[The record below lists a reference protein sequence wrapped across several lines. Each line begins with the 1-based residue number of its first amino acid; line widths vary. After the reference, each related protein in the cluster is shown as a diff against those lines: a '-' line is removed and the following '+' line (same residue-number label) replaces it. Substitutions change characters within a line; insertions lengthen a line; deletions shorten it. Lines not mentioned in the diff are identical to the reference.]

1 MFRPLGIVYKK
12 LRNHSLYSNYFLGEG
27 DRMESENNKTSDGY
41 DQSSNGVPLK
51 KDPRICD
58 SAKVPAAFS
67 EEQQSS
73 VAENEI
79 NDIIKGNEY
88 LKENITLLKIYLRW
102 LGDLILLAQK
112 KKRNNFNEMYAAMQ
126 IERDKAKVQQKELEK
141 LRKSKQ
147 ELLEKQKSEFELKKT
162 EWKQKLMD
170 HENLYPIVKQCCELL
185 SDISNNNK
193 LGIARLIKHKIHSQK
208 LQCKVNKLKLS
219 AEEARQKLI
228 RQEQMFKEKLDGIK
242 DAHEMAL
249 NERDLTISILTK
261 QLEFISARVQSENL
275 TTVVHTGTQTF
286 TEFETY
292 GSQSDDDMSDNEI

>member
-1 MFRPLGIVYKK
+1 MFRLLGIVYKK

-27 DRMESENNKTSDGY
+27 DRMESENNKTNDGY
-41 DQSSNGVPLK
+41 DQSSSGVMLK

-67 EEQQSS
+67 E
-73 VAENEI
+73 ENEI

-162 EWKQKLMD
+162 EWEQKLMG
-170 HENLYPIVKQCCELL
+170 HENLYNIVKQCCELL
-185 SDISNNNK
+185 SDISHNNK
-193 LGIARLIKHKIHSQK
+193 LGIARLIKHKIHSEK

-249 NERDLTISILTK
+249 NERDRIISILTK

-275 TTVVHTGTQTF
+275 TTVVHTGTQTV

-292 GSQSDDDMSDNEI
+292 GSQTDDDMSDDEI

>member
-1 MFRPLGIVYKK
+1 
-12 LRNHSLYSNYFLGEG
+12 
-27 DRMESENNKTSDGY
+27 MESENNKTSDGY

-162 EWKQKLMD
+162 EWEQKLMD
-170 HENLYPIVKQCCELL
+170 HENLYNIVKQCCELL

-193 LGIARLIKHKIHSQK
+193 LGIAQQTQQKNRCKK
-208 LQCKVNKLKLS
+208 LQFKVNRVKIT
-219 AEEARQKLI
+219 AEQNKEKLI

-249 NERDLTISILTK
+249 QQRDRTISILTK
-261 QLEFISARVQSENL
+261 QLKLLIEESTKAQSENL
-275 TTVVHTGTQTF
+275 TTVVHTGTQTV
-286 TEFETY
+286 TEFEM
-292 GSQSDDDMSDNEI
+292 DVL

>member
-1 MFRPLGIVYKK
+1 MRVYK
-12 LRNHSLYSNYFLGEG
+12 SGEKGHFTPG

-67 EEQQSS
+67 E
-73 VAENEI
+73 ENEI

-162 EWKQKLMD
+162 EWEQKLMD
-170 HENLYPIVKQCCELL
+170 HENLYNIVKQCCELL

-193 LGIARLIKHKIHSQK
+193 LGIAQQTQQKNRCKK
-208 LQCKVNKLKLS
+208 LQFKVNRVKIT
-219 AEEARQKLI
+219 AEQNKEKLI

-249 NERDLTISILTK
+249 QQRDRTISILTK
-261 QLEFISARVQSENL
+261 QLKLLIEESTKAQRS
-275 TTVVHTGTQTF
+275 
-286 TEFETY
+286 
-292 GSQSDDDMSDNEI
+292 